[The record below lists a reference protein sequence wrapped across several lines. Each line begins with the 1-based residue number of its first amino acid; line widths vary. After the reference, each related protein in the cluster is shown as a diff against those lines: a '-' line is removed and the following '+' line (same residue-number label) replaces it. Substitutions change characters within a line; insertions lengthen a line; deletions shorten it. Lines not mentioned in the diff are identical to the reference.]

1 MKVFYKLT
9 LCVVALG
16 VLASTSVNA
25 SHNPFGNNYN
35 YNPPPMC
42 RDLPLIDV
50 RGNDDIDGILGD
62 EKDGYV
68 TIAEVAVAN
77 PLANLD
83 SLVGAVLAADPLVLE
98 ALADPSALLTVFAP
112 VNSAFEAIPADVL
125 TGIVDA
131 GGLTDVL
138 LYHVITGERDPRGG
152 AYLRSEDSLL
162 GQFIIIK
169 RGRANPT
176 VNQSNIDC
184 TGVQTD
190 NGLVWLIDSVLLPQF

>member
-1 MKVFYKLT
+1 MKVFYKFAFYT
-9 LCVVALG
+9 VAIG
-16 VLASTSVNA
+16 MLASMTANA
-25 SHNPFGNNYN
+25 SDSRLWDVGN

-42 RDLPLIDV
+42 GDLPLIDV
-50 RGNDDIDGILGD
+50 RGNDGIDGILGD

-112 VNSAFEAIPADVL
+112 VNSAFEAVPAEVL
-125 TGIVDA
+125 TGIIEA
-131 GGLTDVL
+131 GSLTNVL

-162 GQFIIIK
+162 GQFIFVK

-176 VNQSNIDC
+176 VNQSNIEC